1 MTDHPAGPES
11 DPEADLEADLEVGLA
26 ALRDAAAGN
35 VAMVELSPAEARERV
50 VAGNRLCADGPG
62 VPVTELGPAAGVPVP
77 VRVYEPVSPPA
88 ATLVYAHGGGWVTGD
103 LDYADELCRF
113 VAHDAGVRVVSVDYR
128 LAPEHPFPAGLDDL
142 AAAWTWAAATYA
154 GPLGLGGDSAG
165 GNLAAALALRA
176 RPVVPAFLLLLYPV
190 LGLPDSTASYRTRAA
205 AFPIGAADMRWF
217 FGHYLAGNPRPEATA
232 DLVPLHADR
241 LTGLPAT
248 HVVLAGHDPLHDE
261 GAAFAA
267 ALAGAGVRVTVR
279 RHPDL
284 CHGFLRF
291 TAASAG
297 AREARAEVVAAV
309 RRLAAG
315 KGLPP
320 RTTQSLPMIQPYPPG
335 TGTQPPATTEVN
347 P

>member
-1 MTDHPAGPES
+1 MT
-11 DPEADLEADLEVGLA
+11 DLEVGLA

-35 VAMVELSPAEARERV
+35 VPMVALSPAEARERV
-50 VAGNRLCADGPG
+50 VAGNRLCADGPA
-62 VPVTELGPAAGVPVP
+62 VPVTDLGADDGVPVP
-77 VRVYEPVSPPA
+77 VRVYEPVSPPV

-142 AAAWTWAAATYA
+142 SATWSWAAATYE

-176 RPVVPAFLLLLYPV
+176 RPVAPAFLLLLYPV
-190 LGLPDSTASYRTRAA
+190 LGLPDSTPSYRTRAT
-205 AFPIGAADMRWF
+205 AFPVGAADMRWF
-217 FGHYLAGNPRPEATA
+217 FGHYVAGHPLPETPA

-241 LTGLPAT
+241 VAGLPAT
-248 HVVLAGHDPLHDE
+248 HVVLAGHDPVHDD

-267 ALAGAGVRVTVR
+267 ALARAGVRVTVR

-291 TAASAG
+291 TAVSPG
-297 AREARAEVVAAV
+297 ARAARTEVVAAL

-315 KGLPP
+315 ERLPS
-320 RTTQSLPMIQPYPPG
+320 RTGQSLPMIQPYPPG
-335 TGTQPPATTEVN
+335 TGTQRPATTEVS